1 MCSEHP
7 ASNWI
12 SAKVRLSF
20 AGLIE
25 FHQVDK
31 LSRFATHVIDTEERR
46 ATRFKNGLKYGI
58 RKFLTAVT
66 LDTYGQVLDKAQRV
80 EKDIEVGRKYYRDQR
95 QKIGREES
103 SSRGKDVVQQPNR
116 RNKNLAIK
124 EPAQNTQKPTVA
136 CKTCGKNHSGVC
148 YWESGACFN
157 CQQQGHRIRD
167 CPQPLKPQ
175 FIQGVKDRAYQ
186 KETVDGLEQP
196 LTAAENHGLARG
208 RGGGGVKGVMSGN
221 GGGAGRIWQKIV
233 IGNESGRDLAEATNL
248 GERETEE
255 RMEFS
260 DFVTSGIKS
269 FQVYFLGKIKIDLR
283 G

>member
-1 MCSEHP
+1 METKRKRK
-7 ASNWI
+7 N
-12 SAKVRLSF
+12 
-20 AGLIE
+20 
-25 FHQVDK
+25 
-31 LSRFATHVIDTEERR
+31 TEERR

-80 EKDIEVGRKYYRDQR
+80 EKDVEVGRKYYRDQR
-95 QKIGREES
+95 QKRGREES

-116 RNKNLAIK
+116 RNNNLAIK

-175 FIQGVKDRAYQ
+175 FIQGPIISVIQVQNTICSSYYSV
-186 KETVDGLEQP
+186 TC
-196 LTAAENHGLARG
+196 AR
-208 RGGGGVKGVMSGN
+208 R
-221 GGGAGRIWQKIV
+221 
-233 IGNESGRDLAEATNL
+233 L
-248 GERETEE
+248 
-255 RMEFS
+255 
-260 DFVTSGIKS
+260 
-269 FQVYFLGKIKIDLR
+269 
-283 G
+283 